1 MTYPAI
7 LHIDSG
13 DGKNQ
18 IYKYSEDDLNKA
30 EAYFT
35 TLNEQK

>member
-1 MTYPAI
+1 MAYPAI

-18 IYKYSEDDLNKA
+18 TYKYWEDDLIKA
-30 EAYFT
+30 EAYFAN
-35 TLNEQK
+35 LNDNK